1 MCERP
6 SHVGFVLTWHKDNNH
21 SRHSMGSNDNIDIT
35 IPAGVTREVN
45 QVESIEESLD
55 IGKVT

>member
-1 MCERP
+1 
-6 SHVGFVLTWHKDNNH
+6 
-21 SRHSMGSNDNIDIT
+21 MGSNDNIDIT